1 MLEITICVG
10 SACHLKGSYN
20 VIQEFQHIIEERN
33 LHDQVSVKAAFCM
46 KQCRRGVSVCLGNE
60 PFSVLSGTCREFF
73 ADTTAP
79 RLGEKKEAERPDEVQ
94 GNVPPPGRV

>member
-46 KQCRRGVSVCLGNE
+46 KQCRHGVSVCLENE

-73 ADTTAP
+73 TDTIAP
-79 RLGEKKEAERPDEVQ
+79 RLGEKKETEISDEVQ
-94 GNVPPPGRV
+94 GNAFPLRRV